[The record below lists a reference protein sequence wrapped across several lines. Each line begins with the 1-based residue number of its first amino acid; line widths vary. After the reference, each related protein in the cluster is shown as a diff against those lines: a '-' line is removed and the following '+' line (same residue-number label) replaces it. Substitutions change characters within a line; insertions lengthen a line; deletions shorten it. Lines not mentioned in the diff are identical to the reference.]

1 MLLRFRWQAR
11 CVLYQIRGR
20 RISIKPACSHGS
32 KSCLFQFSG
41 DCRVGFA
48 RDQNAQLTVKLPV
61 SQYAG
66 ILSILDEY
74 IE

>member
-1 MLLRFRWQAR
+1 M
-11 CVLYQIRGR
+11 
-20 RISIKPACSHGS
+20 SIKPACSHGS

-48 RDQNAQLTVKLPV
+48 RDQNAQLAVKLPV